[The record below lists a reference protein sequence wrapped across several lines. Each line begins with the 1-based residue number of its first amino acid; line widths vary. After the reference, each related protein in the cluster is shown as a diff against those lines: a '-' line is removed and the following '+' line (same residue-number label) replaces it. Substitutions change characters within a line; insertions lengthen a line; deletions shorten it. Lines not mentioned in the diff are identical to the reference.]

1 MFADLKKMKII
12 TILHCIGLS
21 NKVHSAQPFTASEC
35 APKTQRCPI
44 QGALLNPG
52 PKNSTVMA
60 SFCYFLMEQ

>member
-21 NKVHSAQPFTASEC
+21 NKVHSTQPFTASEC
-35 APKTQRCPI
+35 APKSQRCPI